1 MKEYS
6 IKWNEE
12 DYPGITRDYLGLI
25 PEFFIHA
32 TQEGESL
39 DQVTQAMDEIY
50 GCGGFQYPFGGTVTE
65 TGAYQSPEDPDLQP
79 YATVHYLYRFTMF
92 CYPYAITAIRDNE
105 TGEIKIGR
113 FD

>member
-1 MKEYS
+1 MSDYS

-12 DYPGITRDYLGLI
+12 DYPDITRDYLGLI

-39 DQVTQAMDEIY
+39 DQVAQAMDEIY
-50 GCGGFQYPFGGTVTE
+50 GYGGFQYPFGGTVAE

>member
-1 MKEYS
+1 MSDYS

-12 DYPGITRDYLGLI
+12 DYPDITRDYLGLI

-39 DQVTQAMDEIY
+39 DQVAQAMDEIY
-50 GCGGFQYPFGGTVTE
+50 GYGGFQYPFGGTVAE
-65 TGAYQSPEDPDLQP
+65 TGAYQSPEDPDFQP